1 MPKRLRVALIAGAA
15 LAAALVF
22 AIALIVLAPR
32 PAATLSGASNTTMP
46 TPTPT
51 PSATP
56 TPTPTPTPAF
66 NKTQLSTSDASS
78 LWVVVNK
85 THPLNPAEYAPPL
98 AVLNLPGAKG
108 QMRPE
113 AASALQQ
120 AFADYQSQTGAQLS
134 VVSPYRSYSTQV
146 SVYNG
151 WVSRL
156 GKAQAD
162 RQSARPAYSEHQTG
176 LAVDINTAVSQS
188 FGATPTGIWL
198 ATNMYK
204 YGFILRYPDGL
215 EPITGYEYEPWH
227 FRFVG
232 VALATEMHG
241 TGIQTLEQFFGLPD
255 APGYPQ

>member
-1 MPKRLRVALIAGAA
+1 MPKRLRVARIAGAA
-15 LAAALVF
+15 LAAALVIL
-22 AIALIVLAPR
+22 IALIGFAPR
-32 PAATLSGASNTTMP
+32 SAATLSGASNTT

-51 PSATP
+51 SSATR
-56 TPTPTPTPAF
+56 TLTPTPTPAF
-66 NKTQLSTSDASS
+66 NKTQLSTNDASS
-78 LWVVVNK
+78 LWVVVDK
-85 THPLNPAEYAPPL
+85 THPLNPAEYAPRL
-98 AVLNLPGAKG
+98 AALNLPGARG
-108 QMRPE
+108 QMRPQ
-113 AASALQQ
+113 AAAALQQ
-120 AFADYQSQTGAQLS
+120 VFADYQSQTGAQLS
-134 VVSPYRSYSTQV
+134 VVSPYRSYSKQV

-156 GKAQAD
+156 GEAQAD

-188 FGATPTGIWL
+188 FGGTRAGIWL

-255 APGYPQ
+255 APGYRR